1 MKKFILKPY
10 DKFIIALLTFIGSLT
25 GCDYIHNPAE
35 YGTPYADFE
44 IKGTVTDSISSAP
57 VQHVR
62 VTVTQDHPFTRH
74 DSALV
79 HIDTLAVK
87 ETDSAGEYDIQFQN
101 FPLEVQTFK
110 VKAEDID
117 GPANGGEFI
126 PQQKSIL
133 FTNSDLS
140 GGKGWYNGKA
150 VKTIDIKLKKK

>member
-10 DKFIIALLTFIGSLT
+10 DKFIIALLTFIGTLT
-25 GCDYIHNPAE
+25 GCDFIHTPAE

-62 VTVTQDHPFTRH
+62 VTVTQDHPYTSH
-74 DSALV
+74 DSALI

-87 ETDSAGEYDIQFQN
+87 ETDSAGKYDIQFED
-101 FPLEVQTFK
+101 FPLEAQTFK
-110 VKAEDID
+110 VKAEDVD
-117 GPANGGEFI
+117 GSANMGEFA
-126 PQQKSIL
+126 PQQKNAS
-133 FTNSDLS
+133 FTQSDLS